1 MNRLLFG
8 AIIVEF
14 VLLVYICIVFYFRQ
28 KALGEE
34 DDFVLDEYQEEQ
46 LKQKEAKQDDT

>member
-14 VLLVYICIVFYFRQ
+14 VLLVYICIIFYFRQ
-28 KALGEE
+28 KSLGGE
-34 DDFVLDEYQEEQ
+34 DEI
-46 LKQKEAKQDDT
+46 